1 MKTLNVFVFLA
12 IITSGAASAA
22 GCRSGAAASEGAQNA
37 YENAVKSINSEADS
51 LKNSSEVIG
60 TCISGVTGVVTMP
73 TFPDLGSIWSD
84 MIDQVCKTASD
95 KISDS
100 YNDVIGNINGNIN
113 DLMNGV
119 NNSVDK
125 VKDETTGNVKNI
137 WN

>member
-1 MKTLNVFVFLA
+1 MKIEKIIIIATLLV
-12 IITSGAASAA
+12 SSCSYGAT
-22 GCRSGAAASEGAQNA
+22 CRSGAAAAEGAQSA
-37 YENAVKSINSEADS
+37 YDAAIAKINSENDA

-60 TCISGVTGVVTMP
+60 TCISAVTGVVTVP

-84 MIDQVCKTASD
+84 IMNQVCKTASD

-100 YNDVIGNINGNIN
+100 YNDVIGGINNNIN

-119 NNSVDK
+119 NNKVDSTVNDAK
-125 VKDETTGNVKNI
+125 GSVKNI

>member
-1 MKTLNVFVFLA
+1 MKIQK
-12 IITSGAASAA
+12 IIIIAGLLISSCSYGAS
-22 GCRSGAAASEGAQNA
+22 CRSGTAAAEGAQSA
-37 YENAVKSINSEADS
+37 YESAIAKINSETDA

-60 TCISGVTGVVTMP
+60 TCISAVTGVVTMP

-84 MIDQVCKTASD
+84 IMNEVCKTASD

-100 YNDVIGNINGNIN
+100 YNDVIGGINNNIS

-119 NNSVDK
+119 NNTVDSK
-125 VKDETTGNVKNI
+125 VNDAKDNVKNI

>member
-1 MKTLNVFVFLA
+1 
-12 IITSGAASAA
+12 
-22 GCRSGAAASEGAQNA
+22 
-37 YENAVKSINSEADS
+37 
-51 LKNSSEVIG
+51 
-60 TCISGVTGVVTMP
+60 MP

-119 NNSVDK
+119 NDSVDK
-125 VKDETTGNVKNI
+125 VKEETTGNVKNI

>member
-1 MKTLNVFVFLA
+1 MKTLNVIMLLTFMA
-12 IITSGAASAA
+12 SGYASASV
-22 GCRSGAAASEGAQNA
+22 CRSGAAATEAAQNA
-37 YENAVKSINSEADS
+37 YETAVKSINAEAET

-60 TCISGVTGVVTMP
+60 TCISGVTGVVTAP

-84 MIDQVCKTASD
+84 MVNQVCKTASD

-100 YNDVIGNINGNIN
+100 YGDVVGNINSNIN

-119 NNSVDK
+119 NKTVDK
-125 VKDETTGNVKNI
+125 VKDESTSPVKNI